1 MRTTRT
7 LLVGLV
13 ALAMLLAGC
22 GTEDAA
28 DTTAGDATT
37 TTAAPDDPIVVAF
50 PIPGPAPYIDGYFEN
65 WDRLADEAGVTTIKT
80 TGDWTPQTQA
90 EQIDSLLAQ
99 NPDVFVIW
107 AVDQNAI
114 LPSLARIAD
123 AGIPAI
129 ASNAEPLVTAFQYLA
144 AYTGPNDVLQGRI
157 AGQSLLEA
165 LASGGKVGM
174 VRGTPGTAA
183 HDNRAQGFTEA
194 IESSNIELADD
205 QSGAWGDVQ
214 LTYDIVSAMLQRTP
228 DLAAVF
234 VQDDGMSPGAA
245 QAADDAGVELVIVGI
260 GGSCAGKENIQ
271 SGKLAATTV
280 QDPWEDARLAFEAA
294 VAVARGETVENVQY
308 MDPPIITSENV
319 DSFDCHF

>member
-1 MRTTRT
+1 MRTTRP

-13 ALAMLLAGC
+13 AFAMLVAAC
-22 GTEDAA
+22 GSEGAT
-28 DTTAGDATT
+28 DTTGEDATT
-37 TTAAPDDPIVVAF
+37 TTAASEEIVVAF

-65 WDRLADEAGVTTIKT
+65 WDRLAEEAGVTTIKT
-80 TGDWTPQTQA
+80 TGDWTSQTQA

-114 LPSLARIAD
+114 LPSLARIVD

-129 ASNAEPLVTAFQYLA
+129 ASNAEPLVSAFQFLA

-165 LASGGKVGM
+165 LPGGGKVGM

-194 IESSNIELADD
+194 IEGSNIEVVDD

-245 QAADDAGVELVIVGI
+245 QAGKDAGVELVIVGI

-271 SGKLAATTV
+271 SGNMAATTV

-294 VAVARGETVENVQY
+294 VAVGRGETVENVQY
-308 MDPPIITSENV
+308 MDPLIITSETV
-319 DSFDCHF
+319 DSFECHF

>member
-1 MRTTRT
+1 MRTTRP

-13 ALAMLLAGC
+13 AFAMLVAAC
-22 GTEDAA
+22 GSEGAT
-28 DTTAGDATT
+28 DTTGEDATT
-37 TTAAPDDPIVVAF
+37 TTAASEEIVVAF

-65 WDRLADEAGVTTIKT
+65 WDRLAEEAGVTTIKT
-80 TGDWTPQTQA
+80 TGDWTSQTQA

-114 LPSLARIAD
+114 LPSLARIVD

-129 ASNAEPLVTAFQYLA
+129 ASNAEPLVSAFQFLA

-165 LASGGKVGM
+165 LPGGGKVGM

-194 IESSNIELADD
+194 IEGSNIEVVDD

-245 QAADDAGVELVIVGI
+245 QAGKDAGVELVIVGI

-271 SGKLAATTV
+271 SGNMAATTV

-294 VAVARGETVENVQY
+294 VAVGRGETVENVQY
-308 MDPPIITSENV
+308 MDPPIITSETV
-319 DSFDCHF
+319 DSFECHF